1 MALNGRRYEVDGTRN
16 VNSPTKTILGITGAT
31 NIRPYIYDGGLGSS
45 AAPADNA
52 ITWFMQRDTT
62 AGTSTAVTPTNVDN
76 GDPVA
81 ITAAGQNHT
90 VEPTYT
96 AGAILFHQA
105 LNQRGA
111 WKLNLDP
118 FTPLMVPPTAANGIG
133 LYPVHASF
141 TGAVDA
147 HLYFCE

>member
-1 MALNGRRYEVDGTRN
+1 MALNGRRYEIDGSRL
-16 VNSPTKTILGITGAT
+16 VNNPTKTLLGLTGAT
-31 NIRPYIYDGGLGSS
+31 TIRPYIYDGGLGSS

-62 AGTSTAVTPTNVDN
+62 AGTSSAVTPSPTDFS
-76 GDPVA
+76 DPA
-81 ITAAGQNHT
+81 ALSAAGQNHT

-96 AGAILFHQA
+96 AGQILFHQA

-118 FTPLMVPPTAANGIG
+118 FTPLMVPAVAANGIG

-141 TGAVDA
+141 TGTVDA
-147 HLYFCE
+147 HLFFCE